1 MTAGRAV
8 VLEASG
14 VLSPEELLQLF
25 APVDLS
31 CFFGVAF
38 EVLLVLTDDVT
49 KTRAAIA
56 IARLAAAAQEA
67 KEVLLPAAGEETKA
81 LRRS

>member
-1 MTAGRAV
+1 MAVTAGWAV
-8 VLEASG
+8 VLKASG

-31 CFFGVAF
+31 CFFWVAF

-49 KTRAAIA
+49 KTSCAIA
-56 IARLAAAAQEA
+56 VAA
-67 KEVLLPAAGEETKA
+67 EENFQDELGFIFA
-81 LRRS
+81 EG